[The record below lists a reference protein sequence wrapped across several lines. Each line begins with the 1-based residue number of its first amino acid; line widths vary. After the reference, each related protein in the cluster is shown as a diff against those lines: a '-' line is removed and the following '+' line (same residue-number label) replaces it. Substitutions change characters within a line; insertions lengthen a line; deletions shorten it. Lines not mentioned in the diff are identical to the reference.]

1 MKKASLILLTF
12 LFILSGCRTIQISE
26 DDSFDAHRTITPATF
41 NINPFTFEDLSI
53 STPDG
58 EVLNAWFLSQDNA
71 ETTVVYFGSNSS
83 LMVKSRALI
92 QAYSAL
98 PVNLVLF
105 DYRGYGL
112 STGNPTVEGLKTD
125 ARTIL
130 QKAKSD
136 FIRGEQKLVVHGQS
150 TGTFLATLLA
160 EEDDAVDAYIL
171 ESPVTEVGSWTRS
184 LLPWITR
191 VFVRFEVDDAVA
203 GQNNLERVGQ
213 ITLPLL
219 VISGT
224 ADDVTPPAMANELY
238 EHSASPRKE
247 FLEITGGSHNN
258 LPNYSRYRMA
268 VGDFLESIP

>member
-1 MKKASLILLTF
+1 MKKSSLIIITF
-12 LFILSGCRTIQISE
+12 FLIIFGCRTIQISE

-41 NINPFTFEDLSI
+41 NISPFNFEELSI

-58 EVLNAWFLSQDNA
+58 EVLNAWFLSQDDA
-71 ETTVVYFGSNSS
+71 ETTVIYFGSNSS

-92 QAYSAL
+92 QAYSGL

-112 STGNPTVEGLKTD
+112 STGDPTVEGLKTD

-130 QKAKSD
+130 QRVKSD
-136 FIRGEQKLVVHGQS
+136 FMSGKEKLVVHGHS
-150 TGTFLATLLA
+150 TGTFLATLIA
-160 EEDDAVDAYIL
+160 DEDVDVDAYIL
-171 ESPVTEVGSWTRS
+171 ESPVTEVGSWTRG
-184 LLPWITR
+184 LLPWIAR

-224 ADDVTPPAMANELY
+224 ADDVTPPAMADELY
-238 EHSASPRKE
+238 EQSASPRKE
-247 FLEITGGSHNN
+247 LLEITGGSHNN
-258 LPNYSRYRMA
+258 LPNYSRYRLA
-268 VGDFLESIP
+268 VGDFMESIP

>member
-1 MKKASLILLTF
+1 MA
-12 LFILSGCRTIQISE
+12 LFAADHFFYHAWVWGIRNADCTEGADVVINYLS
-26 DDSFDAHRTITPATF
+26 
-41 NINPFTFEDLSI
+41 
-53 STPDG
+53 
-58 EVLNAWFLSQDNA
+58 
-71 ETTVVYFGSNSS
+71 
-83 LMVKSRALI
+83 
-92 QAYSAL
+92 
-98 PVNLVLF
+98 
-105 DYRGYGL
+105 
-112 STGNPTVEGLKTD
+112 
-125 ARTIL
+125 
-130 QKAKSD
+130 
-136 FIRGEQKLVVHGQS
+136 
-150 TGTFLATLLA
+150 A

-184 LLPWITR
+184 LLPWIAR

-258 LPNYSRYRMA
+258 LPNYSRYRTA
-268 VGDFLESIP
+268 VGDFIESIP